1 MFCMDLI
8 KLVSDINVL
17 KFFRP
22 TNVSFGEYA
31 PFSNN
36 DIRNT
41 FKVGN
46 IINTKIKL
54 LLVLCIPPKNRFV
67 LWLFH
72 TFTFLSNK
80 PYYLKFGG
88 QNPVRRLIF
97 TTIALRK
104 TKNSYFKFA
113 RIWSLAEIIPSIHS
127 CSVISPDTK
136 EFTGSKNTV
145 RTSIP
150 GIASNDAKLPM
161 AAFAPLS

>member
-1 MFCMDLI
+1 MPAKTSANAKVTIVTTTISKIMFCMDLI

-46 IINTKIKL
+46 IINTKN
-54 LLVLCIPPKNRFV
+54 KNYCWCYAYRQKTASSSGF
-67 LWLFH
+67 FH

-88 QNPVRRLIF
+88 Q
-97 TTIALRK
+97 
-104 TKNSYFKFA
+104 KFC
-113 RIWSLAEIIPSIHS
+113 PPTHFYHYSI
-127 CSVISPDTK
+127 K
-136 EFTGSKNTV
+136 AN
-145 RTSIP
+145 
-150 GIASNDAKLPM
+150 
-161 AAFAPLS
+161 